1 MLVDVLSLLSDA
13 PWRLRIQYQDGV
25 GMKKGKSMKTVSSPT
40 DSTASELA
48 LSQASAALPEGGTGG
63 MAAPHKL
70 KVA

>member
-1 MLVDVLSLLSDA
+1 
-13 PWRLRIQYQDGV
+13 
-25 GMKKGKSMKTVSSPT
+25 MKKGKSMKTVSSPT

-48 LSQASAALPEGGTGG
+48 LSQTSAALPEGGTGG